1 MVQGECGC
9 PRGKGSK
16 SSSEKAVPAVMAA
29 KTKTTETQAQHAELE
44 CKRLEEEAQAEQ
56 ADLLRRV

>member
-1 MVQGECGC
+1 
-9 PRGKGSK
+9 
-16 SSSEKAVPAVMAA
+16 MAA